1 MPTVLQKCPSHHRL
15 ELFYSVLCRT
25 LLSVALG
32 TFASYY
38 CHSFAI
44 FFLFFKCLPCVPLL
58 SHLALF
64 SLTRLKVPPPQDY
77 MAHHR
82 GAYDKYSAG
91 LSDKYN
97 EKYSEGLAAKY
108 NDKYAPRSSS
118 SIMPS
123 STDSMVGFMAKYK

>member
-1 MPTVLQKCPSHHRL
+1 MHPIIVILL
-15 ELFYSVLCRT
+15 LFFYSFLNVCP
-25 LLSVALG
+25 
-32 TFASYY
+32 FA
-38 CHSFAI
+38 
-44 FFLFFKCLPCVPLL
+44 PLL

-108 NDKYAPRSSS
+108 NDKYAPRSTSS
-118 SIMPS
+118 LMSS

>member
-1 MPTVLQKCPSHHRL
+1 
-15 ELFYSVLCRT
+15 
-25 LLSVALG
+25 
-32 TFASYY
+32 
-38 CHSFAI
+38 
-44 FFLFFKCLPCVPLL
+44 
-58 SHLALF
+58 
-64 SLTRLKVPPPQDY
+64 

-118 SIMPS
+118 SLMPS
-123 STDSMVGFMAKYK
+123 STDSMVGFMAKYKWVEMEKIAKEIQMNWNPKYFIPKILGVGYGTAM